1 MRKKLPLI
9 RRLPVLS
16 AVLFLVFPDLLVPP
30 AAGTQEIVINSA
42 AEAVELAVQNSRT
55 WTIGRQ
61 KILTGMGAAKMG
73 VQDFLPSFG
82 LSLSESDGTSLLA
95 GDSRSKTIRFSVS
108 QPIFDGGRKRLAYE
122 AGRLSALYQKEEF
135 ETEYRG
141 FLSTV
146 MSLYYQYIL
155 LAGMVEI
162 RRDLLTQAGE
172 QLAILKKET
181 ELGLSLETDYLEYAS
196 SYMEIEQELDQ
207 GLRDLSS
214 GERQLKAV
222 LDLNPETLI
231 RIGSVVI
238 EKSGYFYYE
247 PRLDRLWALVRE
259 SSGTLKKLSID
270 VEYSRKER
278 DYGKRWYIPAVSAQ
292 GGITFSGNSYPL
304 TEPNYS
310 LQFTFDFSGLDFFS
324 LNSSRGAGFERAA
337 LRQLSNSHSGELR
350 ILPAYSFSRKQG
362 ELNLLE
368 STLQL
373 AQGEREL
380 RESLYELVIAHDNKL
395 RAADNMEQR
404 ITLMEKRIHFSRLQL
419 EKGEKKRIDYLS
431 ELSSLAQARITLKD
445 HLTQAAALE
454 RDLEIQTGFPFGG
467 LADACRNL

>member
-1 MRKKLPLI
+1 VPL
-9 RRLPVLS
+9 
-16 AVLFLVFPDLLVPP
+16 
-30 AAGTQEIVINSA
+30 AGAQEILINSA

-61 KILTGMGAAKMG
+61 KIITAMGMAKAG
-73 VQDFLPSFG
+73 FQDFLPSFG
-82 LSLSESDGTSLLA
+82 LSLSESDSTSLLA
-95 GDSRSKTIRFSVS
+95 ADSRSKTIRFSVS
-108 QPIFDGGRKRLAYE
+108 QPVFDGGRKRLAYE
-122 AGRLSALYQKEEF
+122 AGRLSALYQREEF
-135 ETEYRG
+135 ETEYRA
-141 FLSTV
+141 FLSSV
-146 MSLYYQYIL
+146 MSLYYQCLL
-155 LAGMVEI
+155 LAEMAEI
-162 RRDLLTQAGE
+162 RRDLLAQAGE

-181 ELGLSLETDYLEYAS
+181 ELGLSLETDYLEYRS

-214 GERQLKAV
+214 GERQLKAALGLEPGALV
-222 LDLNPETLI
+222 
-231 RIGSVVI
+231 RIGSGLA
-238 EKSGYFYYE
+238 EESGDLYYE
-247 PRLDRLWALVRE
+247 PWLDRLWALVRE
-259 SSGTLKKLSID
+259 SSGALKKLSID

-292 GGITFSGNSYPL
+292 GSITFSGRSYPL

-324 LNSSRGAGFERAA
+324 LNASRGAGFERAA
-337 LRQLSNSHSGELR
+337 LRQLSDSHSGELR
-350 ILPAYSFSRKQG
+350 ILPAYSLSRKQG

-368 STLQL
+368 SALRL
-373 AQGEREL
+373 SQGEREL

-404 ITLMEKRIHFSRLQL
+404 IFLMEKRILFSQLQL

-431 ELSSLAQARITLKD
+431 ELSDLAQAKISLKD
-445 HLTQAAALE
+445 YLTQVSALE